1 MPVSV
6 GAVWPEALA
15 ADESLPDVAGLARV
29 AEQAGLDGVW
39 TGDRLIKDEMNVLDA
54 GLVLA
59 AAAAA
64 TERIAIGFSIYVPS
78 LRSMAWAAREVAS
91 LQVLSAG
98 RLQLGVALGGGP
110 EREYQAVGLTGAHRA
125 RRTDDFL
132 RLLPGLLGGEPV
144 SLPDVP
150 TGPVVRFRPA
160 VPIPP
165 VWVGGTAGAALRR
178 AVRFGDGWLPGFLT
192 AEEFAASARR
202 LHELAAEAGRP
213 RLRLGIAPRTP
224 RSPPGPAT
232 IWPTSRPG
240 WCTRPTAYRPTGPGS
255 GSWPG
260 RPRRWL
266 TSSRRTCR
274 PERTWSTSCATRS
287 PRRSPGN
294 CWPRCGSCSTRP
306 NPEGSMGM
314 SRVVVI
320 GATGHI
326 GTYLV
331 PRLVRG
337 GHEV

>member
-15 ADESLPDVAGLARV
+15 ADESLPDIAGLARV

-39 TGDRLIKDEMNVLDA
+39 AGDRLIKDEMNVLDA

-78 LRSMAWAAREVAS
+78 LRPMAWAAREVAS

-150 TGPVVRFRPA
+150 AGPVVRFRPA
-160 VPIPP
+160 VPVPP

-178 AVRFGDGWLPGFLT
+178 AVSFGDGWLPGFLT

-202 LHELAAEAGRP
+202 LHELADESGRP
-213 RLRLGIAPRTP
+213 RLRLGIATH
-224 RSPPGPAT
+224 AT
-232 IWPTSRPG
+232 IAARPG
-240 WCTRPTAYRPTGPGS
+240 DDLADVSAGVVHAAYGIPADWARQRVLAGTPAQVADQLAPYVQAGADMVHIVCDPVPS
-255 GSWPG
+255 PESWELLAEV
-260 RPRRWL
+260 RQL
-266 TSSRRTCR
+266 L
-274 PERTWSTSCATRS
+274 
-287 PRRSPGN
+287 
-294 CWPRCGSCSTRP
+294 
-306 NPEGSMGM
+306 NP
-314 SRVVVI
+314 
-320 GATGHI
+320 
-326 GTYLV
+326 
-331 PRLVRG
+331 P
-337 GHEV
+337 